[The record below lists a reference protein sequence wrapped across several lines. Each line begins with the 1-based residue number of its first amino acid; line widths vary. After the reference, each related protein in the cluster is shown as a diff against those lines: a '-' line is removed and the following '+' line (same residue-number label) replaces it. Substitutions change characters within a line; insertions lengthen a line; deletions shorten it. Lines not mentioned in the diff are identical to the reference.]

1 MANEI
6 TTIVG
11 LRVTNGAL
19 QLTVPTQT
27 KQYTNT
33 AARAGGPGTQAVGTT
48 QETVSFGDVTPSH
61 VVMTNLDTTNFVKY
75 GTVTGNLGL
84 IIPAGGSQLISVL
97 AGQTL
102 YVQAD
107 TATCLVQITAA
118 G

>member
-11 LRVTNGAL
+11 LRVNNGLL

-27 KQYTNT
+27 AQYTNT
-33 AARAGGPGTQAVGTT
+33 VARAGGPGTQSVGTS
-48 QETVSFGDVTPSH
+48 QETVSFGDITPSH
-61 VVMTNLDTTNFVKY
+61 VMMTNLDLTNFVRY

-84 IIPAGGSQLISVL
+84 IIPARGSQLISVL
-97 AGQTL
+97 AGETL

-107 TATCLVQITAA
+107 TAACLVQITAA

>member
-11 LRVTNGAL
+11 MRVNNGLL
-19 QLTVPTQT
+19 QLTVPTQS
-27 KQYTNT
+27 KPYTNT
-33 AARAGGPGTQAVGTT
+33 AARAGGPGTQLVGTS

-61 VVMTNLDTTNFVKY
+61 VVMTNLDPTNFVRY

-84 IIPAGGSQLISVL
+84 MIPAGGSQLISVV

-107 TATCLVQITAA
+107 TANCLVQITAA